1 MTPGAPRRGSVRS
14 VTPEDEDALRRTRL
28 ANERTYL
35 AWWRGGLTGIAV
47 ALGVGALLPEL
58 ADSSR
63 WPFVALG
70 IGFAVL
76 AVLFIVYG
84 VHRFRSVERELLR
97 GGFAPLDLRV
107 ATLLGLFGVVLA
119 VLTIIAVV
127 VEF

>member
-1 MTPGAPRRGSVRS
+1 M
-14 VTPEDEDALRRTRL
+14 TPEDEDAIRRTRL

-47 ALGVGALLPEL
+47 SLAVGALLPEL
-58 ADSSR
+58 ADDRR
-63 WPFVALG
+63 WPFLVLG
-70 IGFAVL
+70 VGFAIL

-84 VHRFRSVERELLR
+84 VHRFRSVEQAVLR

-107 ATLLGLFGVVLA
+107 ASFLALLGVVLA
-119 VLTIIAVV
+119 LLTIIAVV

>member
-1 MTPGAPRRGSVRS
+1 
-14 VTPEDEDALRRTRL
+14 VTPEDEDAIRRTRL

-47 ALGVGALLPEL
+47 SLGVGALLPEL
-58 ADSSR
+58 SDSSR
-63 WPFVALG
+63 WPFVVLG
-70 IGFAVL
+70 IGFALL

-84 VHRFRSVERELLR
+84 VHRFRAVEQALLR
-97 GGFAPLDLRV
+97 GEFAPLDLRF
-107 ATLLGLFGVVLA
+107 ATLLGVFGVVLA